1 MAFGGNSL
9 CARRKLGLQLFRCCQ
24 WLSQNGFFTQCYLVA
39 ITWARF
45 MTKACY
51 IFLLF
56 INKRIKCNYITKET
70 LVIRIFYRCIHVHG
84 GDILIVF
91 RIYNPSTSFEN
102 FWKVTILRKF
112 LQILTVLKRFQKI
125 SNIQKFSKYFLYFYV
140 KITSESPSFLP
151 WLYFI
156 SHMFCSVIEILWKLS
171 LKKLLKSN
179 LLMCITDKKFPKKN
193 QNGDFVGIWTF
204 GLRYYPILQNIKKL
218 CSERLLHRYT

>member
-1 MAFGGNSL
+1 M
-9 CARRKLGLQLFRCCQ
+9 
-24 WLSQNGFFTQCYLVA
+24 
-39 ITWARF
+39 
-45 MTKACY
+45 
-51 IFLLF
+51 
-56 INKRIKCNYITKET
+56 
-70 LVIRIFYRCIHVHG
+70 
-84 GDILIVF
+84 
-91 RIYNPSTSFEN
+91 
-102 FWKVTILRKF
+102 TILRKF

-125 SNIQKFSKYFLYFYV
+125 SNIQKFSKYFMYFYV

-218 CSERLLHRYT
+218 YSEKLEKLLRYKFPPSGERRGLKPERHVIYKAPCKWHAVQFSDRDALCSVGLYLYIF